1 MFAVALEGALVFGV
15 LYLLTATTVA
25 IVRDTGAAP
34 PFGFVAGFSVLFVA
48 SLGMVRGGRPNGEI
62 LTLRQEVALASA
74 VSLVLGS
81 CVFLARW
88 ALTGSPQMLAAILTL
103 EGTLAVPATVAAW
116 RWIAC
121 RFGILDGWRE
131 RILVI
136 GTGETARR
144 LSRWVSER
152 LSQDHTIVGFADADE
167 SRIGNVVAMGVRVQT
182 SYSGLLSFC
191 PKRADRIVVALDEK
205 RGTLPIHDLV
215 ELRLAGFEIED
226 TTSFLERT
234 SGKLAVETLLPSWL
248 IFSGGFK
255 TSPARVAIKR
265 VLDVA
270 LSVGL
275 LIVASPVML
284 AAAAAIRLDSPGPVL
299 YRQKR
304 LGLKGKE
311 FFLLKFRSMVRDAE
325 RKSGPVWA
333 REGDPRVTRVGRL
346 LRATRIDELPQIFN
360 VLGGQMSFVGPRPE
374 RRHFVEQLEKSIP
387 FYRLRTAVRPG
398 VTGWAQVMYRYG
410 ASEEDAVEKLKY
422 DLYYVKHLN
431 PLFDLWIVLKT
442 IKVVLSGDGAR

>member
-1 MFAVALEGALVFGV
+1 MFSVLFEGILVFLV
-15 LYLLTATTVA
+15 LYGITASTVG
-25 IVRDTGAAP
+25 IVRGTGTVP
-34 PFGFVAGFSVLFVA
+34 PFGFVAMFSVLFVA
-48 SLGMVRGGRPNGEI
+48 SLGMVRGGRPNGET
-62 LTLRQEVALASA
+62 LTLRQEIALSSA

-88 ALTGSPQMLAAILTL
+88 AIAGSPQPLAAILTL

-116 RWIAC
+116 RWVAA
-121 RFGILDGWRE
+121 RFRILDGWRE
-131 RILVI
+131 RVLVI

-152 LSQDHTIVGFADADE
+152 LARDYTVIGFADADE
-167 SRIGNVVAMGVRVQT
+167 SRIGNIVAMGVRVQT
-182 SYSGLLSFC
+182 SFSGLLSFC

-205 RGTLPIHDLV
+205 RGTLPLHDLI
-215 ELRLAGFEIED
+215 ELRLSGFPIED

-234 SGKLAVETLLPSWL
+234 SGKIAVETLLPSWL
-248 IFSGGFK
+248 IFSDGFK
-255 TSPARVAIKR
+255 TSPLRLAVKR
-265 VLDVA
+265 ALDIA
-270 LSVGL
+270 LAVGL
-275 LIVASPVML
+275 LIVTAPLMAVV
-284 AAAAAIRLDSPGPVL
+284 AVAIRLDSPGTVL
-299 YRQKR
+299 YRQSR
-304 LGLKGKE
+304 LGLRGRE

-325 RKSGPVWA
+325 SKSGPVWA

-346 LRATRIDELPQIFN
+346 LRVTRIDELPQIFN
-360 VLGGQMSFVGPRPE
+360 VLRGQMSFVGPRPE
-374 RRHFVEQLEKSIP
+374 RRHFVEQLEKVIP

-431 PLFDLWIVLKT
+431 PLFDLWIVFKT
-442 IKVVLSGDGAR
+442 VKVVLSGEGAR